1 MMKKKFEYIPPFS
14 LIPQLE
20 NREKSLTQLIKIKE
34 NTNNA
39 NLSGKIRVVRKN
51 KTFQFYLITKKY
63 DKEGTYL
70 PRKKDDF
77 AKALLQQEYD
87 KKILEAGKKELHFLR
102 KLTKFYKN
110 SSLDAAN
117 KKFTK
122 SKRIFIEPVQLSNSE
137 YAEKWQNVPYVKKPF
152 YETSSEFYT
161 SKNERVRSKSE
172 LIIANALLQNN
183 VPYRY
188 EFPIEL
194 KTENGFITVHPDFYC
209 LNINNRKEFCWEH
222 FGMMNNDEYAASATA
237 KLNAYI
243 QNGWIPGK
251 NLIISMEAAGTPLQT
266 KTLRKLIS
274 SYFDDVLA

>member
-1 MMKKKFEYIPPFS
+1 MKKKFEHIPPFS

-34 NTNNA
+34 NSNNA

>member
-1 MMKKKFEYIPPFS
+1 MKKKFEHIPPFS

-34 NTNNA
+34 NSNNA

-117 KKFTK
+117 NKFTK

>member
-1 MMKKKFEYIPPFS
+1 MKKKFEHIPPFS

-34 NTNNA
+34 NSNNA

-70 PRKKDDF
+70 PRKKEDF

-117 KKFTK
+117 NKFTK

>member
-1 MMKKKFEYIPPFS
+1 MKKKFEHIPPFS

-34 NTNNA
+34 NSNNA
-39 NLSGKIRVVRKN
+39 NLSGKIRVIRKN

-87 KKILEAGKKELHFLR
+87 KKNLEAGKKELHFLR

-117 KKFTK
+117 NKFTK

>member
-20 NREKSLTQLIKIKE
+20 NSEKSLIQLIKIKE
-34 NTNNA
+34 NSNNA

-117 KKFTK
+117 NKFTK